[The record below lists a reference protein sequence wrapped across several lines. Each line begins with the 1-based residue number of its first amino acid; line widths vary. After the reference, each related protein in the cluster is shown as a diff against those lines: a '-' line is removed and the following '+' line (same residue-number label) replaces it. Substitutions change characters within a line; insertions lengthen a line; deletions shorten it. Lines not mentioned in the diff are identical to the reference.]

1 MNSSSGQLVD
11 HLRPSSVVVENV
23 HDDMRSCESRSIK
36 IGVAV
41 RTKGPAPMKKKK
53 EKTEKMTD
61 SGKDDKK
68 CSNDSFHKA
77 YSGIVKIS

>member
-1 MNSSSGQLVD
+1 MT
-11 HLRPSSVVVENV
+11 VENV
-23 HDDMRSCESRSIK
+23 DDDMRSCVSRRNK
-36 IGVAV
+36 TGVAV